1 MKEKT
6 IGYIR
11 QFILF
16 VISMFIAIGILAL
29 PVTQNIINAIASIQ
43 YFGIFISGVLFTYST
58 TTLPALAIFIRASNT
73 LTPYLLIPI
82 GAFGAML
89 GDIFIFKYVKKL
101 TGKEIKLGT
110 LWLKNKHWVKQFN
123 TVVPI
128 FSMII
133 LASPLPD
140 ELAVGVF
147 NISKYDLKKFALLA
161 FVSKC
166 FGIAFIFWTVNLI

>member
-73 LTPYLLIPI
+73 LNPYLLIPI

-89 GDIFIFKYVKKL
+89 GDIFIFKYVKSLQVKKL
-101 TGKEIKLGT
+101 
-110 LWLKNKHWVKQFN
+110 
-123 TVVPI
+123 
-128 FSMII
+128 S
-133 LASPLPD
+133 
-140 ELAVGVF
+140 
-147 NISKYDLKKFALLA
+147 
-161 FVSKC
+161 
-166 FGIAFIFWTVNLI
+166 